1 MKYLWLFI
9 LQSVDIKMQWLF
21 LNVTQTIAFFVLRTF
36 SGGSTE
42 KYCNTCCDGV
52 SKFLKCVHVDNN
64 WDRDG
69 CTRRHFLDQIIE
81 RVLQRP
87 YTGPSP
93 SMTPDWW
100 GGEREWVQGEGGG
113 ENETRVLLLLDF
125 FSRLFH
131 IRTAW
136 EQLDVISHRYSAYF
150 NCEGFQHIIE
160 GLAWLQQPSRP
171 SLIATAFSK
180 SENPVLWSPLT
191 LHTGQHVDKNFQRY
205 SADISVHTHWH
216 G

>member
-21 LNVTQTIAFFVLRTF
+21 LNVTQTIAFFVQRTF

-69 CTRRHFLDQIIE
+69 LYSATLSRSNNWEGSSKAVD
-81 RVLQRP
+81 

-93 SMTPDWW
+93 SMTRIG
-100 GGEREWVQGEGGG
+100 GGENGGG
-113 ENETRVLLLLDF
+113 GRENETRVLLLLDF

-150 NCEGFQHIIE
+150 NCEGFRHIIE

-191 LHTGQHVDKNFQRY
+191 LHIWQHVDKNFQRY
-205 SADISVHTHWH
+205 SADISVHTRWQ